1 LHPTCQLQLKG
12 LGMSC
17 SASSAHDLLQVPA
30 CCVTSDAICAGVRQ
44 LYLEDTGKPGDL
56 RVSEVY
62 EGDPAVKGS
71 IFVHERT

>member
-1 LHPTCQLQLKG
+1 MH
-12 LGMSC
+12 
-17 SASSAHDLLQVPA
+17 A
-30 CCVTSDAICAGVRQ
+30 CMQRLTPPRARQ

>member
-1 LHPTCQLQLKG
+1 MCERQLTVLACPALVSPNVYCCKG
-12 LGMSC
+12 LH
-17 SASSAHDLLQVPA
+17 AAPLPDLNRA
-30 CCVTSDAICAGVRQ
+30 AAAQ